1 MKLGLIQ
8 MGATL
13 DKQDNVARAAA
24 HVAECKAQGADIAI
38 LPEIFNAPYSN
49 EYFAEYAEPQG
60 GPTWQA
66 LSRMAQEN
74 QLWLVGGSIPEVDEA
89 GKVYNTSFV
98 FDSQGRQ
105 VARHRKMHLFD
116 IDVKGGQSFRESA
129 TFTPGNEVTV
139 FETPWCKMGLCICFD
154 FRFPELVRLMVLQGA
169 KVLVVPAAFNMTTGP
184 AHWELMFRQ
193 RAVDGQ
199 CYTVGVAPARDEK
212 GCYVSYGN
220 SMVVSPWGDVVW
232 RADEKPQVHV
242 VEVDLDRVEEVRQ
255 QLPLLSAR
263 RTDVYT
269 VEQKQP

>member
-139 FETPWCKMGLCICFD
+139 FETP
-154 FRFPELVRLMVLQGA
+154 GA
-169 KVLVVPAAFNMTTGP
+169 KWVCA
-184 AHWELMFRQ
+184 
-193 RAVDGQ
+193 
-199 CYTVGVAPARDEK
+199 
-212 GCYVSYGN
+212 
-220 SMVVSPWGDVVW
+220 
-232 RADEKPQVHV
+232 
-242 VEVDLDRVEEVRQ
+242 
-255 QLPLLSAR
+255 SALISGSR
-263 RTDVYT
+263 NW
-269 VEQKQP
+269 PG